1 MIICDNT
8 SGVISSSAPAME
20 TQWEAVCKYVK
31 SCQRMPRAEVAE
43 SFSGNAAVAVTVIID
58 YPKVLQNLQHVISTT
73 WW

>member
-31 SCQRMPRAEVAE
+31 SCQRMPCAEVAE
-43 SFSGNAAVAVTVIID
+43 SSFSGSASVAVTAIID
-58 YPKVLQNLQHVISTT
+58 YPKLLET
-73 WW
+73 